1 MSKLIDLTGQRFG
14 RLIVLQR
21 AENKIH
27 PSGQAAT
34 SWFCICNCGNTTIAT
49 SSDLKKG
56 NVKSCGCLQD
66 EINSLTHKKYN
77 KYKLFDGYVEMFTS
91 KNEVFYVDADDFD
104 RVKDVCWF
112 KDQHGYLVGYRDGEY
127 IQLHRLV
134 TNCPEN
140 MIVDHIGGSTTI
152 HDNRKSNLRIVT
164 HSQNSMNR
172 ALAINNTSG
181 ITGVSWDN
189 QMGKWRVQI
198 GINRERKHLGLYD
211 DFDDAVKVRK
221 EAEEKYFGKY
231 SYNNSQQNNT

>member
-14 RLIVLQR
+14 RLVVLQR

-34 SWFCICNCGNTTIAT
+34 SWLCICNCGNTTIAT

-172 ALAINNTSG
+172 VLAINNTSG

-211 DFDDAVKVRK
+211 NFDDAVKVRK

>member
-1 MSKLIDLTGQRFG
+1 MSKLIDLTGQRFR

-27 PSGQAAT
+27 PSGQATT

-211 DFDDAVKVRK
+211 NFDDAVKARK

>member
-1 MSKLIDLTGQRFG
+1 M
-14 RLIVLQR
+14 
-21 AENKIH
+21 
-27 PSGQAAT
+27 
-34 SWFCICNCGNTTIAT
+34 
-49 SSDLKKG
+49 
-56 NVKSCGCLQD
+56 KSCGCLQD

-211 DFDDAVKVRK
+211 NFDDAVKVRK
-221 EAEEKYFGKY
+221 EAEEKYFGWSWADVATDRIANYKEQKV
-231 SYNNSQQNNT
+231 N